1 MGLCVAKHKRVVISW
16 PWQRASW
23 TSARA
28 LGSNTITKEESVT
41 VQMDQRVAAPVTPT
55 EDSEFDLDIT
65 LLEVVDP
72 AHLINMTDDGC
83 GNTCEKSTCISAA

>member
-1 MGLCVAKHKRVVISW
+1 
-16 PWQRASW
+16 
-23 TSARA
+23 
-28 LGSNTITKEESVT
+28 
-41 VQMDQRVAAPVTPT
+41 MDQRVAAPVTPT